1 MLSRL
6 IIRNIALIKEIEI
19 SLCGGMNVLSGE
31 TGAGKSIIVDSV
43 NLVLGERADRELIR
57 TGQQNASVE
66 AWFMHAPQTACD
78 ILASQQIEY
87 EGELVLSRELSASG
101 KNVCRINGVLVT
113 LSLLK
118 EISDL
123 LVDIHGQHE
132 HQSLFDEKNHV
143 AMLDSFDGRIDE
155 AKTEVKAACRD
166 YTQAARRL
174 KSLFGAAGDRE
185 RRIDILQFQIDE
197 IHKAN
202 IAAGEEEEL
211 LVRKKRMNAS
221 EEIMGALSAAYGSLY
236 ASEAYNTLSALKDIS
251 VKLSGLGRIDEKYER
266 MASAVNDAYYSLE
279 ETASDIRGEMD
290 ECSFD
295 PDELEKVE
303 ERLLLISSL
312 KRKYQ
317 DPCVT
322 GDYIKKAEHELSD
335 LINSEALAAQLTAES
350 RLLKSAL
357 YEKSVALSKLRREA
371 AAEFEKK
378 MRGQLADLGMTAASF
393 SVNFSDIASI
403 DECAF
408 SEDGI
413 DSVEFY
419 ISTNAGEPE
428 KPLKKVASG
437 GEVSRIMLAIKSIA
451 ADRGGIPTMI
461 FDEIDTGISG
471 RMAQVVAEKLQ
482 TISRSRQV
490 ICVTHLPQIAC
501 MGDRHF
507 LVSKETDGRTTNTK
521 LSELSG
527 EERVT
532 EIARLSGGD
541 SDVAKD
547 HAREMLIRAKNFKT
561 SI

>member
-6 IIRNIALIKEIEI
+6 IIKNIALINEIEI
-19 SLCGGMNVLSGE
+19 SLCEGMNVLSGE

-57 TGQQNASVE
+57 TGCQNASVE
-66 AWFMHAPQTACD
+66 AWFDNAPQAVRD

-101 KNVCRINGVLVT
+101 KNVCRVNGVLAT

-132 HQSLFDEKNHV
+132 HQSLFDERNHI
-143 AMLDSFDGRIDE
+143 AMLDGFDVRIDE
-155 AKTEVKAACRD
+155 LKAQVKVAFLD
-166 YTQAARRL
+166 YTEAARRL

-185 RRIDILQFQIDE
+185 RRIDILRFQIDE
-197 IHKAN
+197 IQKAN
-202 IAAGEEEEL
+202 IKEGEEEEL
-211 LVRKKRMNAS
+211 LLRKKRMNAS
-221 EEIMGALSAAYGSLY
+221 EEIMESLNSAYESLY
-236 ASEAYNTLSALKDIS
+236 ASEDFNALSALKDIS

-266 MASAVNDAYYSLE
+266 MASTVNDAYYTLE
-279 ETASDIRGEMD
+279 ETASCLRKEMD
-290 ECSFD
+290 ELSFD
-295 PDELEKVE
+295 PNELEEVE
-303 ERLLLISSL
+303 ERLLLISNL

-322 GDYIKKAEHELSD
+322 GEYIKKAEQELSD
-335 LINSEALAAQLTAES
+335 LVNSEALAEKLTAEVK
-350 RLLKSAL
+350 RQKIAL
-357 YEKSVALSKLRREA
+357 YEKSVALSNLRREA
-371 AAEFEKK
+371 AAAFEHKMKK
-378 MRGQLADLGMTAASF
+378 QLADLGMTAASF
-393 SVNFSDIASI
+393 SVKFSDIASI

-408 SEDGI
+408 SENGI
-413 DSVEFY
+413 DSAEFY
-419 ISTNAGEPE
+419 ISANAGEPE

-437 GEVSRIMLAIKSIA
+437 GEVSRIMLAIKNIA
-451 ADRGGIPTMI
+451 ADRGGIPTVI

-471 RMAQVVAEKLQ
+471 RMAQVVAKKLQ

-490 ICVTHLPQIAC
+490 LCVTHLPQIAC

-507 LVSKETDGRTTNTK
+507 LVSKESDGKTTNTYI
-521 LSELSG
+521 SELSG
-527 EERVT
+527 EERVS

-561 SI
+561 ST

>member
-6 IIRNIALIKEIEI
+6 IIKNIALINEIEI
-19 SLCGGMNVLSGE
+19 SLCEGMNVLSGE

-57 TGQQNASVE
+57 TGCQNASVE
-66 AWFMHAPQTACD
+66 AWFENAPQAVCD

-101 KNVCRINGVLVT
+101 KNVCRVNGVLVT
-113 LSLLK
+113 LALLK

-132 HQSLFDEKNHV
+132 HQSLFDEKNHI
-143 AMLDSFDGRIDE
+143 AMLDGFDGRIDE
-155 AKTEVKAACRD
+155 LKAQVKEAFSD
-166 YTQAARRL
+166 YTEAARRL

-185 RRIDILQFQIDE
+185 RRIDILRFQIDE
-197 IHKAN
+197 ILKAN
-202 IAAGEEEEL
+202 IKEGEEEEL
-211 LVRKKRMNAS
+211 LARKKRMNAS
-221 EEIMGALSAAYGSLY
+221 EEIMESLSSAYDSLY
-236 ASEAYNTLSALKDIS
+236 ASESFNALSALKDVS
-251 VKLSGLGRIDEKYER
+251 VKLSGLGRIDEKYEH

-279 ETASDIRGEMD
+279 ETASDIRREMD

-295 PDELEKVE
+295 PNELEEIE
-303 ERLLLISSL
+303 ERLLLISNL

-322 GDYIKKAEHELSD
+322 GDYIKKAEQELSD
-335 LINSEALAAQLTAES
+335 LINSEALAEKLTAES
-350 RLLKSAL
+350 QRLKTAL
-357 YEKSVALSKLRREA
+357 YEKSVSLSNLRREA
-371 AAEFEKK
+371 AAAFEQKMKK
-378 MRGQLADLGMTAASF
+378 QLADLGMTAASF
-393 SVNFSDIASI
+393 SVKFSDIASI
-403 DECAF
+403 DECTF
-408 SEDGI
+408 SENGI
-413 DSVEFY
+413 DSAEFY

-437 GEVSRIMLAIKSIA
+437 GEVSRIMLAIKNIA
-451 ADRGGIPTMI
+451 ADRGGIPTVI

-507 LVSKETDGRTTNTK
+507 LVSKESDGKTTNTN
-521 LSELSG
+521 LCELSG
-527 EERVT
+527 EERVS